1 MSIFQNAVVNLLQ
14 LFWMTSQPVQFLIIN
29 RCHLIE
35 LICEA
40 WDCKYSHSIL
50 MILYDGGW
58 IGHNFLW
65 DDDFHVRISN
75 KLSVSCF
82 RTTRQD
88 WQWWAKCSWSTR
100 LTTAHKSQLI
110 TTRKIMW
117 TLLWFLL
124 NLHYLHQHGTR
135 RLKVTSSSWVECTSD
150 CLHPQLTCIFTAL
163 ESEPFPLQA
172 METLSAHSKQPSTD
186 NILGAHN
193 NQRSHS
199 RIS

>member
-14 LFWMTSQPVQFLIIN
+14 LLWMTSQPVQFLIIN

-65 DDDFHVRISN
+65 DDVFHSRISN
-75 KLSVSCF
+75 KLCKLLKNNK
-82 RTTRQD
+82 
-88 WQWWAKCSWSTR
+88 AR
-100 LTTAHKSQLI
+100 LTMMGKMLMEYSVNYSSQSQLI
-110 TTRKIMW
+110 IAGKLMW
-117 TLLWFLL
+117 TLLWFLFNFAL
-124 NLHYLHQHGTR
+124 SASTWNQEVEGDLKQLGRMYKRLPSSTIDLHIHSIRIWTL
-135 RLKVTSSSWVECTSD
+135 
-150 CLHPQLTCIFTAL
+150 
-163 ESEPFPLQA
+163 PLQA